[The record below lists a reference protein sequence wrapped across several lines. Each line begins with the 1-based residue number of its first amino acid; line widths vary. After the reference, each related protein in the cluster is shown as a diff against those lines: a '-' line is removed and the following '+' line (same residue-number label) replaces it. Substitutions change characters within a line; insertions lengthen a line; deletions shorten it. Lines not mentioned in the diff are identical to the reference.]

1 MIGHNLHT
9 HSLCSDGKS
18 TIEQMVKAAI
28 DQGMHTLGMSDHAE
42 VPFENH
48 FAIKAGKTTEYLA
61 EVKRLQQVYAQQIQL
76 YLSLEIDFIP
86 GLMED
91 FQSRIASY
99 GLDYT
104 IGAVHLVG
112 KDKSENLW
120 FIDGPKREIYDD
132 GLKQFFGGDIR
143 AAVKAFY
150 TQTNQ
155 MIQQESFDIIGH
167 FDKIKMHNSDR
178 YFMES
183 EKWYKD
189 LVLETL
195 QLIKEKG
202 VIAEVNTRGIYKKRS
217 KSLFPSNWILEEMK
231 QLEIPAII
239 SSDAHHASELQLH
252 FDTAITALKNA
263 GYREVM
269 QFSQGQWTAKELV

>member
-9 HSLCSDGKS
+9 HSLFSDGKS
-18 TIEQMVKAAI
+18 TIEEMVKAAI
-28 DQGMHTLGMSDHAE
+28 EQGMHTLGMSDHAE

-48 FAIKAGKTTEYLA
+48 FAIKTGKTAEYLA
-61 EVKRLQQVYAQQIQL
+61 EVNRLQQVYAQQIQL

-86 GLMED
+86 GLMEG
-91 FQSRIASY
+91 FQPRYAGY

-112 KDKSENLW
+112 KDNPENLW

-132 GLKQFFGGDIR
+132 GLLSFFGGDIR
-143 AAVKAFY
+143 AAVTAFY
-150 TQTNQ
+150 AQTNQ
-155 MIQQESFDIIGH
+155 MLEQESFDIIGH

-178 YFMES
+178 YFLES

-189 LVLETL
+189 LVRETL

-217 KSLFPSNWILEEMK
+217 KSLFPSNWILAEMK
-231 QLEIPAII
+231 QLGIPAII

-252 FDTAITALKNA
+252 FDTAISALKNA
-263 GYREVM
+263 GYRDVI
-269 QFSQGQWTAKELV
+269 QFSHGKWNAKELA

>member
-9 HSLCSDGKS
+9 HSLFSDGKS
-18 TIEQMVKAAI
+18 TLEEMVKAAI
-28 DQGMHTLGMSDHAE
+28 DQGMHTLGISDHAE

-48 FAIKAGKTTEYLA
+48 FAIKAGETAEYLA

-91 FQSRIASY
+91 FQSRNTSY

-112 KDKSENLW
+112 KEVPENLW
-120 FIDGPKREIYDD
+120 FIDGPKQEIYDN
-132 GLKQFFGGDIR
+132 GLKQFFSGDIR

-155 MIQQESFDIIGH
+155 MLQQESFDIIGH

-178 YFMES
+178 YFLES

-217 KSLFPSNWILEEMK
+217 KSLFPSNWILAEMK
-231 QLEIPAII
+231 QLEIPVII
-239 SSDAHHASELQLH
+239 SSDAHHTSELQLH

-263 GYREVM
+263 GYHETM
-269 QFSQGQWTAKELV
+269 QFLQGQWTAKELV

>member
-9 HSLCSDGKS
+9 HSLFSDGKS
-18 TIEQMVKAAI
+18 TVEEMVKAAI
-28 DQGMHTLGMSDHAE
+28 EQGMHSLGISDHAE

-48 FAIKAGKTTEYLA
+48 FAIKAGKTAEYLA

-91 FQSRIASY
+91 FQSRNAGY
-99 GLDYT
+99 GLDYS

-112 KDKSENLW
+112 KDNPENLW

-143 AAVKAFY
+143 AAVGAFY
-150 TQTNQ
+150 AQTNQ
-155 MIQQESFDIIGH
+155 MLEQESFDIIGH
-167 FDKIKMHNSDR
+167 FDKIKMHNNER
-178 YFMES
+178 YFLES

-217 KSLFPSNWILEEMK
+217 KSLFPSNWILEEMN
-231 QLEIPAII
+231 QLKIPVII
-239 SSDAHHASELQLH
+239 SSDAHHASELQSH
-252 FDTAITALKNA
+252 FDTAITALKKA
-263 GYREVM
+263 GYREVL
-269 QFSQGQWTAKELV
+269 QFLQGKWTAKELA

>member
-1 MIGHNLHT
+1 MNGHNLHT
-9 HSLCSDGKS
+9 HSLFSDGKS
-18 TIEQMVKAAI
+18 TVEEMVKAAI

-48 FAIKAGKTTEYLA
+48 FAIKAGKTAEYLA
-61 EVKRLQQVYAQQIQL
+61 EVKRLQQVYAAQIKF
-76 YLSLEIDFIP
+76 YLSLEIDFIS

-91 FQSRIASY
+91 FQSRYATY
-99 GLDYT
+99 GLDYS
-104 IGAVHLVG
+104 IGSVHLVG
-112 KDKSENLW
+112 KDKPENLW
-120 FIDGPKREIYDD
+120 FIDGPQQEIYDE
-132 GLKQFFGGDIR
+132 GLHRFFGGDIR
-143 AAVKAFY
+143 AAVGAFY
-150 TQTNQ
+150 AQTNQ
-155 MIQQESFDIIGH
+155 MLEQESFDIIGH

-178 YFMES
+178 YFQES

-189 LVLETL
+189 LVRETL

-231 QLEIPAII
+231 QLEIPVII
-239 SSDAHHASELQLH
+239 SSDAHHASELQLQ

-263 GYREVM
+263 GYRDMM
-269 QFSQGQWTAKELV
+269 QFLQGQWMAKELA